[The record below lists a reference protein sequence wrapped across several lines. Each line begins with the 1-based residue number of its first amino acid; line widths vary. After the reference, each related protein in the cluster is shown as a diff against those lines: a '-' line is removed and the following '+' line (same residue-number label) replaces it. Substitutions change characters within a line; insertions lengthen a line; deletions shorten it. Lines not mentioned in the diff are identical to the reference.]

1 MTRLRA
7 LASVLVIA
15 LAQAF
20 GAAAMQAQATGVTVE
35 GIAYDSLRREVLPD
49 AFVTL
54 GHVGSATTDS
64 RGRFSFGNV
73 TPGVHILQLQHA
85 RLDSM
90 GLPGVSTRTTITDGR
105 ERVVIAIPSFATIWR
120 AACGTRPAPRDSGI
134 VYGAVRDARTGNAL
148 AGADV
153 ALSWIDLKAS
163 RTLAMSQRRYTVE
176 TRTDERGEYGICGVP
191 AELGV
196 RIQAAGGDAASGTLD
211 VLMSGLRIRRRD
223 LAVGPVDTSA
233 SAPRGLISGTV
244 TDPAGGAIQGA
255 RIVLDDAP
263 AATSNAEGRFFVRG
277 VPLGTRQLEIFS
289 VGTRPVVLAV
299 DVVAEQTSTVAVALD
314 RVTFLDQVNVIG
326 TPWQLRVVGELEERK
341 RGGFGTIVD
350 STSFGKAGAMSS
362 VFSALPSVTLSYG
375 RANSFTLTLPGPQAT
390 QCTANLFI
398 DGWKAEHDQLSTLR
412 PGDIA
417 VVESYPRYFTVPFRF
432 MTTAS
437 QCGAIV
443 VWTKYAMP

>member
-1 MTRLRA
+1 MTYLRPLAAA
-7 LASVLVIA
+7 LAVLC
-15 LAQAF
+15 AQSF
-20 GAAAMQAQATGVTVE
+20 GAAAIQAQATGVTVQ

-49 AFVTL
+49 AFIAL
-54 GHVGSATTDS
+54 GNVGSATTDS
-64 RGRFSFGNV
+64 RGRFTFENV
-73 TPGVHILQLQHA
+73 APGVHTLQLQHA

-90 GLPGVSTRTTITDGR
+90 GLPGVSARVTITDGR
-105 ERVVIAIPSFATIWR
+105 ERVVIAIPSFGTIWR
-120 AACGTRPAPRDSGI
+120 AACGARPAPRDSGI

-153 ALSWIDLKAS
+153 ALSWIDLRAS
-163 RTLAMSQRRYTVE
+163 RALSLSQRLYLVE

-191 AELGV
+191 VDDGV
-196 RIQAAGGDAASGTLD
+196 RIHATGDETASGILD
-211 VLMSGLRIRRRD
+211 FPMSGLRIRRRD

-244 TDPAGGAIQGA
+244 TDPAGGAIEGA

-277 VPLGTRQLEIFS
+277 VPLGTRQVEIFS
-289 VGTRPVVLAV
+289 IGTRPVVLAV
-299 DVVAEQTSTVAVALD
+299 DVLAEQMSSVSVALS
-314 RVTFLDQVNVIG
+314 RVTMLDQVTVTG
-326 TPWQLRVVGELEERK
+326 TPWQRRVVGELEERK

-362 VFSALPSVTLSYG
+362 VFGALPSVTLRYG
-375 RANSFTLTLPGPQAT
+375 RSNSFTLTLPGPQAT

-398 DGWKAEHDQLSTLR
+398 DGWKAEYDQLSTLR
-412 PGDIA
+412 PDDIA
-417 VVESYPRYFTVPFRF
+417 VVESYPRHFTVPFRF
-432 MTTAS
+432 TTTGS